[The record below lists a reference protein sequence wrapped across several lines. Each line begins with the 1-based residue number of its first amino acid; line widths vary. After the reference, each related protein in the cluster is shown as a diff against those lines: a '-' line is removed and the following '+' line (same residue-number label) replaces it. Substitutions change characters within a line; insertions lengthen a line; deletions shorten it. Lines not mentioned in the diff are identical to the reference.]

1 MNIGLINEALI
12 IKSTNDFKTDLYESF
27 IDKISNSD
35 YLINEYNV
43 YNNIKNFNTKDV
55 SKDFLVNFIKENIDI
70 LKSYDKKTI
79 SNERKKLNYLNNL
92 PLKENVLLS
101 AISTIIEESVIKPKN
116 KSDINVI
123 YKNYDVIFE
132 ELNKKQNKNI
142 VEEVSSLNEKITIDE
157 VDFIISN
164 AQKSLKEKYD
174 SLLSEEEQKV
184 LKIVI
189 NGSTNDKKLLFENLK
204 TKALKNIED
213 NKNEITEQ
221 IYKSSIS
228 KINSMSTN
236 DDSLL
241 EESIINLIKIIY

>member
-236 DDSLL
+236 DDSIL

>member
-116 KSDINVI
+116 KSDINII

-236 DDSLL
+236 DDSIL

>member
-92 PLKENVLLS
+92 PLKENILLS

-116 KSDINVI
+116 KSDINII

-236 DDSLL
+236 DDSIL